1 MLFSV
6 LVKRLAGNSI
16 SEMTYIVTSGM
27 YNLNSINHA
36 RANPCIMFGC
46 YTWFVVVYCVMM
58 CYVTACSV
66 IMREFDVIDAF
77 VGDDNKL
84 SLLHNN

>member
-1 MLFSV
+1 
-6 LVKRLAGNSI
+6 
-16 SEMTYIVTSGM
+16 
-27 YNLNSINHA
+27 
-36 RANPCIMFGC
+36 MFGC
-46 YTWFVVVYCVMM
+46 CSWFFVVYCVMM

-84 SLLHNN
+84 SLLHNNY